1 MADDKFSEEAI
12 RKRRRNR
19 GPPKPKPKSPAQ
31 LRNEAYELLML
42 GDCGGFWKNLLLSFK
57 QQGINAAA
65 EWKRRREV
73 FSHLKKEKEVMAK
86 EGTNH
91 PFPRV
96 RRLVMTTNFEI
107 AGTLLIIGNTF
118 FVGWQAGLMPWN
130 LTATDELVGTILENF
145 FTFCFSSELLLRT
158 LTMGW
163 PSLIAKENWLDV
175 FLVFLGVLVTWI
187 LGPFGI
193 QVELLRKLT
202 ALRTLRLVRV
212 ARSVRFMPEFK
223 EMWAL
228 VKGLTES
235 GETLFWVALMIG
247 CVLYFFAIIATS
259 LIGKADAFAEDELVQ
274 EYFGDVGKSMFT
286 LYQLMT
292 LDSWTGFARP
302 MMENQL
308 WTAVFFVIFIF
319 VAVFV
324 MLNLVTAVIV
334 NNAFSD
340 SKTQEKELALR
351 KAREKE
357 EELEDLKQFFL
368 QIDLDGSGTLTRAEL
383 FQATKNRKV
392 RNKLRA
398 LDVMP
403 KDLNELWETL
413 DDGNG
418 ELDAEEFVHGIR
430 RLRGEAKAKDILR
443 LYKELRRFET
453 AVADVEG
460 NIKSS
465 EERMANIKAQ
475 MNRCRSDVAAFQRTM
490 MRAKEAVKMAA
501 QTQPMS

>member
-1 MADDKFSEEAI
+1 
-12 RKRRRNR
+12 
-19 GPPKPKPKSPAQ
+19 
-31 LRNEAYELLML
+31 
-42 GDCGGFWKNLLLSFK
+42 
-57 QQGINAAA
+57 
-65 EWKRRREV
+65 
-73 FSHLKKEKEVMAK
+73 
-86 EGTNH
+86 
-91 PFPRV
+91 
-96 RRLVMTTNFEI
+96 
-107 AGTLLIIGNTF
+107 
-118 FVGWQAGLMPWN
+118 
-130 LTATDELVGTILENF
+130 
-145 FTFCFSSELLLRT
+145 
-158 LTMGW
+158 
-163 PSLIAKENWLDV
+163 
-175 FLVFLGVLVTWI
+175 VFLGVIVTWI
-187 LGPFGI
+187 LGPAGI

-202 ALRTLRLVRV
+202 ALRTLRMVRV

-235 GETLFWVALMIG
+235 GETLFWVAVMMG

-259 LIGKADAFAEDELVQ
+259 LIGKSEAFEDDEMVQ

-286 LYQLMT
+286 LSQLMT

-302 MMENQL
+302 MMKKQM
-308 WTAVFFVIFIF
+308 WTVIFFIIFIF

-351 KAREKE
+351 LAREKE

-368 QIDLDGSGTLTRAEL
+368 QIDLDGSGSLTKTEL
-383 FQATKNRKV
+383 FTATRNKKV

-443 LYKELRRFET
+443 LYKELRRFESS
-453 AVADVEG
+453 VDDVEG
-460 NIKSS
+460 NIKSG

-475 MNRCRSDVAAFQRTM
+475 LNRCRSDVAAFQRTM
-490 MRAKEAVKMAA
+490 MRAKEAVKMCA
-501 QTQPMS
+501 QTQSMS

>member
-1 MADDKFSEEAI
+1 MQGDETEREA
-12 RKRRRNR
+12 RSRRRRANR
-19 GPPKPKPKSPAQ
+19 ISKPKPKSFSQ
-31 LRNEAYELLML
+31 LRHEAWDSLLC
-42 GDCGGFWKNLLLSFK
+42 GDCGGFWKGMLAAFVQLGRSAIDDLK
-57 QQGINAAA
+57 QRKARFQQI
-65 EWKRRREV
+65 
-73 FSHLKKEKEVMAK
+73 KKEREQIAK
-86 EGTNH
+86 DPDNH
-91 PFPRV
+91 PYPRV
-96 RRLVMTTNFEI
+96 RRIVMTTQFEVW
-107 AGTLLIIGNTF
+107 GTLLICGNTV
-118 FVGWQAGLMPWN
+118 FVGWQAGLMPG
-130 LTATDELVGTILENF
+130 TITPIQEIIGTILENL
-145 FTFCFSSELLLRT
+145 FTFCFFTELILRT
-158 LTMGW
+158 MTMGW
-163 PSLIAKENWLDV
+163 PMLLASENWLDV
-175 FLVFLGVLVTWI
+175 FLVFLGVIVTWI
-187 LGPFGI
+187 LGPAGI

-202 ALRTLRLVRV
+202 ALRTLRMVRV

-235 GETLFWVALMIG
+235 GETLFWVAVMMG

-259 LIGKADAFAEDELVQ
+259 LIGKSEAFEDDEMVQ

-286 LYQLMT
+286 LSQLMT

-302 MMENQL
+302 MMKKQM
-308 WTAVFFVIFIF
+308 WTVIFFIIFIF

-351 KAREKE
+351 LAREKE

-368 QIDLDGSGTLTRAEL
+368 QIDLDGSGSLTKTEL
-383 FQATKNRKV
+383 FTATRNKKV

-443 LYKELRRFET
+443 LYKELRRFESS
-453 AVADVEG
+453 VDDVEG
-460 NIKSS
+460 NIKSG

-475 MNRCRSDVAAFQRTM
+475 LNRCRSDVAAFQRTM
-490 MRAKEAVKMAA
+490 MRAKEAVKMCA
-501 QTQPMS
+501 QTQSMS